1 MKARG
6 IRNNNPLN
14 IRRSTDRWKGARK
27 EQTDKAFVQFESMA
41 YGYRAA
47 WKTLQSYH
55 KRFCRQGKAFTVRNI
70 ICRWAPPNE
79 NDTETYIRTVLQ
91 LSGIDEQENLVS
103 PEMLMSYR
111 SLSKLLGAM
120 TVMENGIRPHQV
132 NTEAIYQGYKMA
144 FPQNAQE
151 LDEWLLGEDEYGEW

>member
-1 MKARG
+1 MTRG
-6 IRNNNPLN
+6 QRNNNPLN
-14 IRRSTDRWKGARK
+14 IRHSKDKWQGKAAT
-27 EQTDKAFVQFESMA
+27 QTDTDFVQFQTMA

-47 WKTLQSYH
+47 WKVLESYWKH
-55 KRFCRQGKAFTVRNI
+55 FHRIKQYYNVKNI
-70 ICRWAPPNE
+70 ITRWAPPTE
-79 NDTETYIRTVLQ
+79 NDTQAYIRTVLQ

-144 FPQNAQE
+144 FPQNAE
-151 LDEWLLGEDEYGEW
+151 DLDKWMLGEDEYAEW